1 MAMMTGKEY
10 VESLRSLKPEVYFLG
25 EKIKSVVD
33 EPMFQPHIHTAA
45 MCYELAHDPEY
56 EEIMTAISHLTGEK
70 VNRFTHI
77 HQSIDDLVKKVKM
90 MRLLGQKTGTCFQRC
105 VGLDGLNGV
114 YVTTYDMDQKYGTD
128 YHERFKNW
136 LMDVQK
142 NDWMPAGAMTDAR
155 GDRSL
160 RPSKQ
165 KSPDTYLHIKER
177 KDDGIIVSG
186 TKAHITGAIN
196 SHEIL
201 VMPTRTMGEEDKDF
215 ALSFAIP
222 ADAKG
227 IRYVFSRQT
236 NDTRRL
242 DSPLDAGNAK
252 YAIVGGEAIIVFEDV
267 FVPWDRVF
275 MAGEFDFTTELV
287 ETFAGYH
294 RSNYG
299 GCKVGL
305 ADVVIGGSNWIAQA
319 HGVERVSH
327 IIDKLTEMIGMAET
341 CWSCSLACSYEGYKT
356 PSGAYNI
363 NPILANVTK
372 LNITRMVYEWMRLAQ
387 DIAGGKIITLPSE
400 KDLENPETGEL
411 LLGCF
416 SGKDGFDTYEII
428 KMLRL
433 IENMSVGAGLPEAM
447 HGAGSPAAQKI
458 MIARRS
464 GIDRKMDLA
473 KRVAGIIKDPYF
485 ERIVGK
491 DEETHW
497 KEVRQKIEEKIAQI
511 CN

>member
-1 MAMMTGKEY
+1 MNMMTGKEY
-10 VESLRSLKPEVYFLG
+10 IESLRALKPEIYFFG
-25 EKIKSVVD
+25 QKINSILD
-33 EPMFQPHIHTAA
+33 EPMFQPHIHAAA
-45 MCYELAHDPEY
+45 MTYELAHYPEY
-56 EEIMTAISHLTGEK
+56 AEIMTATSNLTGEK
-70 VNRFTHI
+70 INRFTHV
-77 HQSIDDLVKKVKM
+77 HQSIDDLVKKVRM

-114 YVTTYDMDQKYGTD
+114 YVTTYDIDKKYGTN
-128 YHERFKNW
+128 YHERFKKY
-136 LMDVQK
+136 LLDVQK
-142 NDWMPAGAMTDAR
+142 NDWMPSGAMTDAR

-160 RPSKQ
+160 RPSEQ
-165 KSPDTYLHIKER
+165 KYPDAYLHIKER
-177 KDDGIIVSG
+177 LEDGIIVSG
-186 TKAHITGAIN
+186 IKAHITGAIN
-196 SHEIL
+196 SHEIIT
-201 VMPTRTMGEEDKDF
+201 MPTRTMNEGDRDY

-222 ADAKG
+222 ADTKG
-227 IRYVFSRQT
+227 VTYVFSRQT

-242 DSPLDAGNAK
+242 DGGLDAGNPK
-252 YAIVGGEAIIVFEDV
+252 YAIVGGEALIIFKDV

-275 MAGEFDFTTELV
+275 MAGEYDFTNELV

-305 ADVVIGGSNWIAQA
+305 ADVVIGGSNWIANA
-319 HGVERVSH
+319 HGISKASH
-327 IIDKLTEMIGMAET
+327 IVDKLTEIIAMAET

-363 NPILANVTK
+363 NPLLANVTK

-400 KDLENPETGEL
+400 KDFENPETREIL
-411 LLGCF
+411 KECF
-416 SGKDGFDTYEII
+416 SGKEGFPPLDII

-458 MIARRS
+458 MIKRR
-464 GIDRKMDLA
+464 GNIERKMVLA
-473 KRVAGIIKDPYF
+473 ETVAGIKRDRYF
-485 ERIVGK
+485 ERIIGK
-491 DEETHW
+491 DEKSHW
-497 KEVRQKIEEKIAQI
+497 DGVKNKLKEKTVQVY
-511 CN
+511 